1 MDQEIAVALYSW
13 TDWSSFKGYHE
24 KVRKEADFVDKI
36 EVSRPIKR
44 FRPQV
49 INMSI
54 QYGHQFKAT
63 NNGGNSEFI
72 ILISVV

>member
-54 QYGHQFKAT
+54 EY
-63 NNGGNSEFI
+63 
-72 ILISVV
+72 